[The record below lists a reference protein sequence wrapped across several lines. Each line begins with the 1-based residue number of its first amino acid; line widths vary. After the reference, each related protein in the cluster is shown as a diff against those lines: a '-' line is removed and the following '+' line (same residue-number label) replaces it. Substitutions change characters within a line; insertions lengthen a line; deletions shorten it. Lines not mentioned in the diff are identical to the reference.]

1 MKSKK
6 KEIKPFEYE
15 VEDFTPGFI
24 FAVVITVALMVGLL
38 ILFSLI
44 VASGAVA
51 VSEVLNG

>member
-1 MKSKK
+1 MKTKK

-44 VASGAVA
+44 VASGTIA